1 MTEHEHEPLV
11 GNDNLIRCKTCG
23 QILPSVEMTIS
34 HVSSAYRAR
43 KVLENIAS
51 AGKYTI
57 VGFHEDF
64 PIYSKNKNGITE
76 EITASKITIR
86 DYRIIKR
93 LISEGA
99 E

>member
-1 MTEHEHEPLV
+1 MTEHKHEPLV
-11 GNDNLIRCKTCG
+11 GTDSLIRCKACG
-23 QILPSVEMTIS
+23 QILDKVELTIS

-57 VGFHEDF
+57 IGFHEDF
-64 PIYSKNKNGITE
+64 PVYSKNKNGIIE

>member
-1 MTEHEHEPLV
+1 MSHEHEPLV
-11 GNDNLIRCKTCG
+11 GLNGLIKCKTCG
-23 QILPSVEMTIS
+23 NILPSVEMTIS

-57 VGFHEDF
+57 IGFHEDF
-64 PIYSKNKNGITE
+64 PVYSKNKNGIIE

-86 DYRIIKR
+86 DYRVIKKII
-93 LISEGA
+93 SNPND
-99 E
+99 